1 MANFLFL
8 HRLSLDTNMFSTYK
22 TSHGRGLRSVFV
34 TSTKKQFTKKE
45 YFKFLGVKKRQ
56 IQLLCKT
63 QILPGVEACQDKI
76 KPASRHGSC
85 TQCQRPP
92 SSDSILL
99 ITSSTLRSESSTR
112 GHFKPFGPMLWGVKT
127 YQEGSCRRILG
138 GVASRIVVIL
148 LLLYLLKSSLQRFLL
163 LCC

>member
-1 MANFLFL
+1 
-8 HRLSLDTNMFSTYK
+8 MFFTYK
-22 TSHGRGLRSVFV
+22 TSHGRGLGSVFV
-34 TSTKKQFTKKE
+34 TSTKKQFTKTAFKE
-45 YFKFLGVKKRQ
+45 YFKFLGVRKRQ

-63 QILPGVEACQDKI
+63 QIHPGVEACKDKT

-85 TQCQRPP
+85 THCQRPP

-99 ITSSTLRSESSTR
+99 ITSSTLWSESSTR

>member
-1 MANFLFL
+1 
-8 HRLSLDTNMFSTYK
+8 MFFTYK
-22 TSHGRGLRSVFV
+22 TSHGRGLGSVFV
-34 TSTKKQFTKKE
+34 TSTKKQFTKTAFKE
-45 YFKFLGVKKRQ
+45 YFKFLGVRKRQ

-63 QILPGVEACQDKI
+63 QIHPGVEACKDKT

-85 TQCQRPP
+85 THCQRPP

-99 ITSSTLRSESSTR
+99 ITSSTLWSESSIR